1 MNRYTVLERALFVDY
16 MNHVNYLT
24 WITVYKGPKIVG
36 TFLKRGW
43 IQNVT
48 QVHHKE
54 RSFHQ
59 GHINPTNSP
68 KCKINDQ

>member
-1 MNRYTVLERALFVDY
+1 MNRDTVLERALFVDY
-16 MNHVNYLT
+16 KNHVNYLT
-24 WITVYKGPKIVG
+24 WITVYKGPEIVG

-54 RSFHQ
+54 ISLHQ
-59 GHINPTNSP
+59 GPINPTNSP